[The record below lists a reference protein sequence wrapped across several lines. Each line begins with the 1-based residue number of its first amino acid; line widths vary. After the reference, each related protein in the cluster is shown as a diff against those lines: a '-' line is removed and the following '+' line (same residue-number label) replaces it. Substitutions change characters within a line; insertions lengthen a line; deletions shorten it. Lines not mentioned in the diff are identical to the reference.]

1 VPTEELIILQGHL
14 PEFIRVFFCGIRVA
28 QSSVYRVVCC
38 RSLFVIGPFSF
49 GHYIV
54 CPSIY
59 GF

>member
-1 VPTEELIILQGHL
+1 VPPVELIILPGHL
-14 PEFIRVFFCGIRVA
+14 SEFFRVFFCGIRVA
-28 QSSVYRVVCC
+28 QSSVYCVVCC
-38 RSLFVIGPFSF
+38 RSLLVIGPFSF